1 MRKHESCF
9 LCPFAYRTKKEG
21 EIRNAHRFSGN
32 STGNRHFITL
42 VSSGIR
48 AQGNNRLLARK
59 DYLKTAFI
67 YGFCYTCV
75 LIIVTEIIWDS
86 IADRLGLSGIT
97 RDILSSFLRAAL
109 LEETFKFT
117 GFLLAKRSL
126 KLTRKIDFIMIA
138 GLIGLVYGVV
148 EKAVLGNIAAVV
160 IGLLIPMHIT
170 WQFNQGGHWF
180 EYEKTRSRGELLM
193 ATAVPFLFHGCWDSG
208 LDLVVYLFGMEESAA
223 AQAGGGVLLV
233 AMLALG
239 VVYTV
244 RTLKKVR
251 AVARSASK
259 LE

>member
-1 MRKHESCF
+1 MLIALAGTALAIVIS
-9 LCPFAYRTKKEG
+9 LLWYLP
-21 EIRNAHRFSGN
+21 
-32 STGNRHFITL
+32 
-42 VSSGIR
+42 GIR

-59 DYLKTAFI
+59 DYLKTAVI

-86 IADRLGLSGIT
+86 IADRMGLSGIT

-208 LDLVVYLFGMEESAA
+208 LDLVVYFFGMEESAA